1 MPAQAQAAQVGL
13 LARGY
18 LIGNDIPPSPSDSMY
33 PSCGIETV
41 PFINVTFDYEQNL
54 FGGCGWDQYMILY
67 TGMIQIPPHET
78 IEFWV
83 ASDDGGMVKIGT
95 KQFGVWQ
102 DQGCSATLSGPMNI
116 DAGNYVFNAAFYE
129 NGGGTCM
136 MLAWNIDDQGWTIV
150 PPEAFTSEPF
160 NSTTIPSTTEP
171 QTTTTQQPASFTTV
185 SGELLTS
192 GLNTTSTVTLT
203 NTTETISSN
212 PPSSVAATTTEQPQI
227 SIQPQETIASVYV
240 ITEPITE
247 TTLEPIPVTTDSP
260 IPETAS
266 TEPETTTTTSETYPD
281 TTVETIVT
289 TEETF
294 VDTIV
299 AEQDDV
305 KPILSDADLSLAIE
319 KLSALSD
326 ADPEEVQAIVDTLLE
341 NDLSTEQALTVL
353 IAPNVLAALTAD
365 QATAVFEEIKPAEL
379 STAMAEVIADVLN
392 GPDVPVEVKE
402 AFEAT
407 LNIFGND
414 GFGGYVPLGSTVPV
428 STRRVL
434 IAATAVVLSVPAT
447 PIGAKS
453 ERKKG

>member
-1 MPAQAQAAQVGL
+1 MPAQAHAEQVGL

-18 LIGNDIPPSPSDSMY
+18 LIGNDIPPSPSDSIY

-54 FGGCGWDQYMILY
+54 FGGCGWDQFMILY

-95 KQFGVWQ
+95 EQFGVWQ

-171 QTTTTQQPASFTTV
+171 QTTTTQQPASSTTAL
-185 SGELLTS
+185 GETPTLE
-192 GLNTTSTVTLT
+192 LNTTSTVTLPS
-203 NTTETISSN
+203 TTETISSN
-212 PPSSVAATTTEQPQI
+212 PPSSVAVTTTEQPQI
-227 SIQPQETIASVYV
+227 STQPQETIASVY
-240 ITEPITE
+240 IIPEPTAE
-247 TTLEPIPVTTDSP
+247 TTLELIPVTTDLP
-260 IPETAS
+260 IPETV
-266 TEPETTTTTSETYPD
+266 TPQPEATTTSETYPD
-281 TTVETIVT
+281 ANVETIVT
-289 TEETF
+289 TEETI
-294 VDTIV
+294 VDTIM

-353 IAPNVLAALTAD
+353 IASNVLAALTAD

-453 ERKKG
+453 ESKKG